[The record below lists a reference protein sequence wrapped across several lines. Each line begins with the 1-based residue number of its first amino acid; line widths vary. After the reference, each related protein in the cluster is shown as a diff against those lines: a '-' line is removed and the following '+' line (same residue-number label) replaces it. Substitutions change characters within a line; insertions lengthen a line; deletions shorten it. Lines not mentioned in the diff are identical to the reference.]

1 VILSGGSGLWRSQPR
16 LDVLHTTKSDGTTA
30 TVSSVEP
37 IIPVSVAKPIDFCAL
52 APAPLTPVGIKRV
65 IGKKKL
71 HLVVRTDDDVSMN
84 YHAHL
89 HRKSS
94 ARQSLWT
101 AIRIS
106 LRALETEQNSWT
118 VYLARPNCVVLFLGR
133 AHHEWDEV
141 VADMKIFAGMKI
153 LGSVGRPNYSN

>member
-1 VILSGGSGLWRSQPR
+1 V
-16 LDVLHTTKSDGTTA
+16 T
-30 TVSSVEP
+30 
-37 IIPVSVAKPIDFCAL
+37 
-52 APAPLTPVGIKRV
+52 
-65 IGKKKL
+65 GKKKL

-106 LRALETEQNSWT
+106 LRALEAEQNSWT

-153 LGSVGRPNYSN
+153 LDSVGRPNYSN